1 MKAAILGL
9 LCVTL
14 LSACWQRRTACVYEL
29 PAGFSGW
36 VLIEFE
42 RPDAP
47 PVSKKDGKLI
57 FRIGSDGRLATS
69 SSPEFGVATD
79 EYYFVGTERTKIPMT
94 GWGGGGLVWGG
105 SNGSTQSGGKTLH
118 VFQNFFV
125 GTEASFKSGAAARP
139 EPK

>member
-1 MKAAILGL
+1 MKASILAFI
-9 LCVTL
+9 CIAL
-14 LSACWQRRTACVYEL
+14 LSACWQRRTACVYEV
-29 PAGFSGW
+29 PEGFSGW

-42 RPDAP
+42 RPEAP
-47 PVSKKDGKLI
+47 PIPKKDGKLI

-79 EYYFVGTERTKIPMT
+79 EYYFVGATRTKIPFT

-105 SNGSTQSGGKTLH
+105 SNGSTESGGKTLH
-118 VFQNFFV
+118 VFQNLFV
-125 GTEASFKSGAAARP
+125 GTEAAFKSSAANRL